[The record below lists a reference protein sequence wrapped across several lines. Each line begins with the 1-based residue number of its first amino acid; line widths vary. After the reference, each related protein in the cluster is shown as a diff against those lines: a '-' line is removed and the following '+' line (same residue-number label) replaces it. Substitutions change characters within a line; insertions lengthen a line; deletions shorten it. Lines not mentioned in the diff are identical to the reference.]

1 MGATEGPVRV
11 TPKASF
17 GLGIVVAAV
26 LGFAPTSRAVVA
38 QSERAEGKTTPYS
51 GSEFVGSAT
60 CRSCHAVTHSSWTS
74 GRHSRML
81 QAASPASVIP
91 AFGRS
96 VRLHG
101 KDYALERSGDAFY
114 VVESYMQDRPTRRK
128 VDYTLGSRRVQ
139 HYLSRLDD
147 GRIVVLPPS
156 WDVEKKEWFH
166 NLDIVDLEES
176 GVAKVQV
183 WNTNCF
189 GCHVSGQEKRF
200 DPATKTYATSWTDF
214 GTACERCH
222 GPGRAHA
229 TAYRDAAEKKT
240 HVEGPSMIVHPAR
253 LNAESST
260 ALCAQCH
267 SLRDI
272 TQPGFVGGADYFDH
286 FTPILEYAQQRN
298 HDPAYWPD
306 GRPRRFSN
314 DAIGFWQS
322 QCFSKGGATCVQCH
336 EDVHEPD
343 VDRHPA
349 IAKKE
354 EALCLSCHAAIA
366 RDTQAHSKHEA
377 TTATCASCHMP
388 RTVISLR
395 HRMPDHTIS
404 VPAPNNTERHRIPNA
419 CNECHKDQTPRWA
432 ESKIA
437 EWFPGSERR
446 RRLEQQALAFSLAA
460 KKERAALSGL
470 VTIATDADR
479 PPIVRANA
487 LGHMRAFD
495 DPLTTKALL
504 EALRSKHPAI
514 RTAAVLSLAERGR
527 DPVVRANFEAAVLD
541 PRRSVRMGAAIGL
554 VNSGV
559 RDLGGAPRLAFD
571 QGKREHRNRAAFM
584 NDDATA
590 QIEIGKLLILSGDF
604 ADAAKALEAART
616 LDMNVPGGAYFLALA
631 RLGEGRD
638 PEALRLLRGIPKD
651 DPHRAAADAVLKRLG
666 AES

>member
-1 MGATEGPVRV
+1 
-11 TPKASF
+11 
-17 GLGIVVAAV
+17 
-26 LGFAPTSRAVVA
+26 
-38 QSERAEGKTTPYS
+38 
-51 GSEFVGSAT
+51 
-60 CRSCHAVTHSSWTS
+60 
-74 GRHSRML
+74 ML
-81 QAASPASVIP
+81 QEASVTSVIP
-91 AFGRS
+91 EFEGS
-96 VRLHG
+96 VTLHG
-101 KDYALERSGDAFY
+101 KPYRLERSRDSFY
-114 VVESYMQDRPTRRK
+114 VVESYLQDRPTRRK
-128 VDYTLGSRRVQ
+128 VHYTLGSRRVQ

-166 NLDIVDLEES
+166 NLDIVDAEES

-200 DPATKTYATSWTDF
+200 DEVTKTYATSWTDF

-229 TAYRDAAEKKT
+229 TAYHDAADQKAQ
-240 HVEGPSMIVHPAR
+240 VEGSSMIVHPAR
-253 LNAESST
+253 LNAEAST

-272 TQPGFVGGADYFDH
+272 TQAGFVGGADYFDH
-286 FTPILEYAQQRN
+286 FTPILEYAQRRN

-314 DAIGFWQS
+314 DAVGFWQS
-322 QCFSKGGATCVQCH
+322 LCFSKGGATCVQCH

-343 VDRHPA
+343 VEKHPRV
-349 IAKKE
+349 AKKE
-354 EALCLSCHAAIA
+354 EALCLSCHPDIA
-366 RDTQAHSKHEA
+366 RDPQAHTKHRPPSSA
-377 TTATCASCHMP
+377 SPTTTTSRPPPMTPTPPMTATEAPTCVSCHMP

-404 VPAPNNTERHRIPNA
+404 VPAPKNTDSHGIPNA
-419 CNECHKDQTPRWA
+419 CNECHQDTAQTPGWA
-432 ESKIA
+432 EAKIA

-460 KKERAALSGL
+460 KQDRAAVASL
-470 VTIATDADR
+470 VAIATAPDG

-495 DPLTTKALL
+495 DPRTTKVLL
-504 EALRSKHPAI
+504 DALRSKHPAI
-514 RTAAVLSLAERGR
+514 RTAAVLSLADRGR
-527 DPVVRANFEAAVLD
+527 DPVVRVNLEAAVLD
-541 PRRSVRMGAAIGL
+541 PRRSVRMGATMGL
-554 VNSGV
+554 VNAGA
-559 RDLGGAPRLAFD
+559 RDLTGPPRLAFD
-571 QGKREHRNRAAFM
+571 QGKREHQNRAAFM
-584 NDDATA
+584 NDDANA

-604 ADAAKALEAART
+604 TDAAKALEAGRL
-616 LDMNVPGGAYFLALA
+616 LDPNVPGASYFLALA

-638 PEALRLLRGIPKD
+638 EEALRLLRGIPRN
-651 DPHRAAADAVLKRLG
+651 DPHRPAADAVLKRLG
-666 AES
+666 VES